1 MTTQQTPKRTFQE
14 CHTSFT
20 WQQMA
25 LEILGAL
32 KDGFQITE
40 NLNFLTKKK
49 GDLIMKGRVKKGKT
63 RLEMDKREASS
74 ASKMGCRCLET

>member
-1 MTTQQTPKRTFQE
+1 
-14 CHTSFT
+14 
-20 WQQMA
+20 MA
-25 LEILGAL
+25 LEVLGAL

-63 RLEMDKREASS
+63 RLEMDRRDASD
-74 ASKMGCRCLET
+74 ASKMGCRHGSSGEVKGSIILIVQI